1 MGVGEKLNNYLRGNR
16 FNSRGLYNRPMTA
29 SQSKQPPEV
38 GRLLRDYRAVA
49 GMSQLDLALVAESS
63 ARHISFVET
72 GRAKPSPALLAR
84 IAEAL
89 DLTLRDRNAVLLA
102 AGSAPRYPERALD
115 DQGFDLV
122 RRGLDHLLRAYE
134 PYPALV
140 MNAQW
145 DLYMANAPAT
155 ALMEALGVGSTAG
168 QGAPNL
174 LRMMLHPDGL
184 RQSIVDREQAAR
196 IIIRRARNEQLHCP
210 NEGRRRLVEE
220 VATYPGMPTDL
231 YEDQTNPD
239 PLPLLTVTFERGD
252 MRSSWFTMVTTFG
265 TPQDITLQELSIESF
280 FPADAATDAAV
291 RALAAD

>member
-1 MGVGEKLNNYLRGNR
+1 MR
-16 FNSRGLYNRPMTA
+16 A

-49 GMSQLDLALVAESS
+49 GMSQLDLALAAESS

-102 AGSAPRYPERALD
+102 AGFAPRSPERALD

-122 RRGLDHLLRAYE
+122 RRGLDHLLRAHE

-155 ALMEALGVGSTAG
+155 ALMEALGVGSTVG

-174 LRMMLHPDGL
+174 LRMMLQPDGL
-184 RQSIVDREQAAR
+184 RQSIVDWEQAAR
-196 IIIRRARNEQLHCP
+196 TIIHRARNEQLHRP

-252 MRSSWFTMVTTFG
+252 MRSSWFTMVTTLG